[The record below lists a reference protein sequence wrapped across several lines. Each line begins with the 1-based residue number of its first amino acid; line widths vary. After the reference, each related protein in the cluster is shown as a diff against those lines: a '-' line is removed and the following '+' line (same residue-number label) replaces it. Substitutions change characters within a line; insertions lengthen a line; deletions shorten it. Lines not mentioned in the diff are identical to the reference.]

1 MKTSAINALPED
13 VKQELNNKLILSH
26 FSGYE
31 DLASW
36 LFSKGFSISK
46 SSVHRYGKKFKESL
60 EKLQLATE
68 QARAVSEAA
77 GDDENSLGDALTR
90 LAQQRAFEMLLNLQE
105 IDPDRPVPI
114 EVLPKLGRM
123 VADLN
128 RSGVAVKK
136 YRTEVLERATKVA
149 KEVEVAIKNKGLS
162 EETASIIRAQVM
174 GIVDG

>member
-1 MKTSAINALPED
+1 MKIAAINTLPEQI
-13 VKQELNNKLILSH
+13 KSELNNKLIANS

-31 DLASW
+31 ELALW
-36 LFSKGFSISK
+36 LANQGFNISK
-46 SSVHRYGKKFKESL
+46 SSVHRYGQQFKNSL
-60 EKLQLATE
+60 ESIKLITE
-68 QARAVSEAA
+68 QARAIAEAA

-162 EETASIIRAQVM
+162 DETASLIRAQVM